1 VAEIPDLYRDLEDL
15 VLSHGPPGME
25 DEVRELISHRL
36 KGLVDSLK
44 VDRMGNLIAIKG
56 DGNPRIMLDAH
67 MDEIGFI
74 VKHIDDEGLL
84 WFELNGGV
92 NEKTLLGQHVTILSR
107 KGKIPGVVG
116 TKSRHLLSEEEAL
129 KVTRVTDMWIDIGA
143 VNTKEVSEMGVKVGD
158 LGSFQKRFIKL
169 KGDCFSAP
177 SIDDRAGCL
186 ILIEALRKLRKW
198 KGTVY
203 AVFTVEEEVGCRGAK
218 TAAYSIDPDVAFV
231 IDTTYGLDP
240 ATTSRETRLKIG
252 AGPSI
257 RALERSSRFGMGWI
271 ASRRVYNFLLDIAEE
286 GGFKYQTE
294 VNTMSITDASSIHL
308 AKSGIPTGE
317 ILVPRRYS
325 HSPVEVASMSD
336 IEEAS
341 GLLVKVLECLDA
353 DWVSGLGEKFRV

>member
-1 VAEIPDLYRDLEDL
+1 MPDLYRDLEDL

-36 KGLVDSLK
+36 KGFADFLK

-56 DGNPRIMLDAH
+56 DGSPRIMLDAH
-67 MDEIGFI
+67 MDEVGFV
-74 VKHIDDEGLL
+74 VKHISDEGLL

-92 NEKTLLGQHVTILSR
+92 NEKTLLGQHVAILSR
-107 KGKIPGVVG
+107 KGKIPGVIG
-116 TKSRHLLSEEEAL
+116 AKSRHLLSEEEAS
-129 KVTRVTDMWIDIGA
+129 KVTKVSDMWIDIGA
-143 VNTKEVSEMGVKVGD
+143 DNAKEASEMGVRVGD
-158 LGSFQKRFIKL
+158 LCTFEKRVTKL
-169 KGDCFSAP
+169 GCERFSAT
-177 SIDDRAGCL
+177 SIDNRTGCL
-186 ILIEALRKLRKW
+186 VLIEALRMLRGW

-203 AVFTVEEEVGCRGAK
+203 AAFTVQEEVGCRGAK

-240 ATTSRETRLKIG
+240 ATTSKETRLKIG

-257 RALERSSRFGMGWI
+257 RALERSNRFGMGWI
-271 ASRRVYNFLLDIAEE
+271 ASRQVYNFILDMADE
-286 GGFKYQTE
+286 GGLKYQTE

-308 AKSGIPTGE
+308 AKSGVPTGE
-317 ILVPRRYS
+317 ILIPRRYS

-341 GLLVKVLECLDA
+341 KLLVKVLECLDP